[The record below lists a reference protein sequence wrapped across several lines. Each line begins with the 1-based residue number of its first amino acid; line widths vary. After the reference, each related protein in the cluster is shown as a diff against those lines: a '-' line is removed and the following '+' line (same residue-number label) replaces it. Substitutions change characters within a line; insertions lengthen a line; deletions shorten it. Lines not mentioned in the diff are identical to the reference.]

1 MSGFRE
7 KLRGVTH
14 RAGMVASSARGQAG
28 TVRDNDDSGFAVVE
42 LLITLI
48 IIGVAF
54 GAFTVTFTTIQNI
67 NKKALDINK
76 ANTLAFAKMQ
86 DYENQQFTSLP
97 ATAPI
102 GSLQQVEDFSSS
114 LPTVFE
120 SPRVGKVYINTVSST
135 LKQVVVTIEF
145 GSGSSQRIVQY
156 ANFIQKNGLG
166 R

>member
-1 MSGFRE
+1 MS
-7 KLRGVTH
+7 LTMSDLH
-14 RAGMVASSARGQAG
+14 
-28 TVRDNDDSGFAVVE
+28 NDSSGFAIVE

-67 NKKALDINK
+67 NKKALDISE
-76 ANTLAFAKMQ
+76 ANTLAFSKVQ
-86 DYENQQFTSLP
+86 EYENKNFNSLP
-97 ATAPI
+97 STTPT
-102 GSLQQVEDFSSS
+102 GSLQEVEDFGSS
-114 LPTVFE
+114 LPTKFQ
-120 SPRVGKVYINTVSST
+120 SPRVGKVYVNTVSTS

-145 GSGSSQRIVQY
+145 GSGGDKRIVQY